1 MAPGNV
7 STDQSDLT
15 GNDLLRHF
23 LAATKYRAGKAL
35 AGASIEF
42 GDFAAGE
49 GTRSPC
55 DLLRHMTHV
64 IGGTTAAL
72 NDGRFDQE
80 PPGPLGTER
89 QRFENALQALAGCL
103 TEQQISPEATKRLLQ
118 GPLADVMTHVGQL
131 ALLRRLAGSPI
142 PGENFYRAAID
153 ASDLAGAP

>member
-1 MAPGNV
+1 MAVGDTN
-7 STDQSDLT
+7 TDQSDLT

-35 AGASIEF
+35 AGATIEF

-55 DLLRHMTHV
+55 DVLRHMTHV

-72 NDGRFDQE
+72 KGGRFDQE
-80 PPGPLGTER
+80 PPGPLGTEG
-89 QRFENALQALAGCL
+89 QRFEKALQAMAGYL
-103 TEQQISPEATKRLLQ
+103 TERQVSLEATKRLLQ

-131 ALLRRLAGSPI
+131 TLLRRLAGSPI
-142 PGENFYRAAID
+142 SGENFYRAAID